1 MATTVAPSRSHHGAR
16 SSWLGAMLA
25 TMMAMV
31 MLLSTPGAAY
41 QVVISSDD
49 SVRQVCNGMF
59 AGTADHPA
67 YIEVIFK
74 PSSKGQLALVVYEW
88 KDAAHLGVDR
98 HKPNSDTTSDTAQGE
113 GEAWSADRV
122 YICTLSAVQAKLC
135 AEADLGTFITTP
147 ASLASTDANAT
158 ILTTSV
164 RFDHPNTEDDPWT
177 LNRYRYEVLKTGY
190 YCVGSVPV
198 ALEQSA
204 SNSSYIG
211 VVDFENTFG
220 GNLPASEYPKVF
232 VSTEWLHYLLSSPSP
247 LLIKNFP
254 PQQFYFVLSMIYL
267 GLAAV
272 WLVLCY
278 QHRRDL
284 LPIQNYI
291 TATILFLVVEMFAVW
306 RYFAYVNDKGH
317 PGVTVA
323 YLIFITALNAFRNSV
338 SFFILL
344 IVSMGY
350 SIVRPSL
357 GSTMMRV
364 RLLAMIHFVFG
375 SLYSIGTASFLFDNP
390 GQSYGIDLWQIL
402 FCVIPLSLSLTTFL
416 MWILW
421 SLNTTISDLQSRRQS
436 FKTSMFVKLYRI
448 LMFSVI
454 IIFVFFVISALSFS
468 YRLNDDFAPDTW
480 RYQWILVDGWLSIL
494 YMVVFFSV
502 AWIWRPSSRNR
513 RLGLSDEVPTDDL
526 DAEHYDVDAISTGD
540 RDGDDDDDDDEHV
553 ALKGMGSNADDGK
566 VVFDVGSDEDEEEAI
581 GGRRRSERRSGEEAR
596 LNGREDDSDGEGDI
610 SGNRH
615 ERVSSSGSSQRSGPP
630 KYSRRD

>member
-1 MATTVAPSRSHHGAR
+1 MMTRPHHGRGRPA
-16 SSWLGAMLA
+16 WLGLGATLA
-25 TMMAMV
+25 SLLAMV
-31 MLLSTPGAAY
+31 VLLSTSGQAY
-41 QVVISSDD
+41 QVLISSDD
-49 SVRQVCNGMF
+49 AIRQVCNGMF
-59 AGTADHPA
+59 AGTAQHPA

-88 KDAAHLGVDR
+88 KDAAHLGVDQQSQAS
-98 HKPNSDTTSDTAQGE
+98 PDTDK
-113 GEAWSADRV
+113 AWSTGRI
-122 YICTLSAVQAKLC
+122 YICTLAAVQAKVC
-135 AEADLGTFITTP
+135 TEAELGTFITTP
-147 ASLASTDANAT
+147 PSLASSDPKARIFTV
-158 ILTTSV
+158 SV
-164 RFDHPNTEDDPWT
+164 RFDNPNTEDDPWS
-177 LNRYRYEVLKTGY
+177 LNRYRYEVSKTGY

-198 ALEQSA
+198 ALEQS
-204 SNSSYIG
+204 SYNSSYIG

-232 VSTEWLHYLLSSPSP
+232 
-247 LLIKNFP
+247 
-254 PQQFYFVLSMIYL
+254 FYFILSMIYL
-267 GLAAV
+267 GFAAI

-284 LPIQNYI
+284 LPIQKYI
-291 TATILFLVVEMFAVW
+291 TATIVFLVIEMFAVW

-350 SIVRPSL
+350 SIVRPTL
-357 GSTMMRV
+357 GSTMIRV

-375 SLYSIGTASFLFDNP
+375 SFYSIGTTSFLFDNP
-390 GQSYGIDLWQIL
+390 GQSSGIDMWQII

-416 MWILW
+416 MWTLW
-421 SLNTTISDLQSRRQS
+421 SLNTTIAELQSRHQS
-436 FKTSMFVKLYRI
+436 FKTNMFVKLYRI
-448 LMFSVI
+448 LMFSAI
-454 IIFVFFVISALSFS
+454 IVFVFFVISALSFS

-494 YMVVFFSV
+494 YMIVFFSV
-502 AWIWRPSSRNR
+502 AWIWRPTSRNR
-513 RLGLSDEVPTDDL
+513 RLALSDEVPTDEL
-526 DAEHYDVDAISTGD
+526 DAEHYDVDAISRGEHED
-540 RDGDDDDDDDEHV
+540 DEDDGDDDDENLALKRIGNRDDD
-553 ALKGMGSNADDGK
+553 GR

-596 LNGREDDSDGEGDI
+596 LNQRENDSDGEGDI

-615 ERVSSSGSSQRSGPP
+615 ERNSSSASSHRSGPP